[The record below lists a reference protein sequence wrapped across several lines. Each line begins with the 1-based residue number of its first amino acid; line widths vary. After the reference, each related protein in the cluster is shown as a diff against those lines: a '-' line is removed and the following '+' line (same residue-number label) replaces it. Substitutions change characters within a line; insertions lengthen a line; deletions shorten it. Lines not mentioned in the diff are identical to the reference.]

1 MLFAARP
8 EALTRCLDVIVRSI
22 ETHLLQRAGLR
33 RASGARTGVVTLI
46 QRHGSAANVNVHLH
60 MLVLDGVYEPVGER
74 VRFRSVA
81 APSEAQ
87 LQALLTRLIA
97 RIVRRLTVDGWIS
110 QDTDPPSL
118 DLEPRDVIDEL
129 AAASIRYRIA
139 SGPGAGQRTLTLR
152 SPSLAR
158 PTTPKALTADLQ
170 GFSLNAAVACTAV
183 QRNKLERL
191 ARYVA
196 RPAIAL
202 ERLAVD
208 GVGRVVL
215 ELTHPFRD
223 GTTHVIF
230 TPEDWLA
237 RLAALVPRPR
247 VHLTR
252 YHGVFAP
259 NCRMRK
265 RVVPSPS
272 GTGVR
277 RRHPRKW
284 PRCKSA
290 EPSAPASAPP
300 LNDDGLPMAPM
311 TWAERLRRVFR
322 STSPPVRS
330 AVADCA
336 GSHADCAAI
345 SLSPNRR

>member
-1 MLFAARP
+1 MDSFKL
-8 EALTRCLDVIVRSI
+8 ALT
-22 ETHLLQRAGLR
+22 LR
-33 RASGARTGVVTLI
+33 RSSGARTGVVTLI
-46 QRHGSAANVNVHLH
+46 QRHGSAANINVHLH

-81 APSEAQ
+81 APSEEQ
-87 LQALLTRLIA
+87 LQALLTRLVT
-97 RIVRRLTVDGWIS
+97 RIVRRLTTDGWLS
-110 QDTDPPSL
+110 RDTDPPSL
-118 DLEPRDVIDEL
+118 ELEPRDVIDEL

-139 SGPGAGQRTLTLR
+139 AGPGAGQRTLTLR

-158 PTTPKALTADLQ
+158 PATPKPLTADVQ
-170 GFSLNAAVACTAV
+170 GVSLNAAVACTAA

-208 GVGRVVL
+208 GAGRVVL
-215 ELTHPFRD
+215 QLTHPYRD
-223 GTTHVIF
+223 GTTHMIF

-247 VHLTR
+247 AHLTR

-259 NCRMRK
+259 NCGLRK
-265 RVVPSPS
+265 QVVPSPA
-272 GTGVR
+272 GKGVR
-277 RRHPRKW
+277 KRHPRKW
-284 PRCKSA
+284 PRCKSG

-311 TWAERLRRVFR
+311 TWAERLRRVFQIDITTCPECGGR
-322 STSPPVRS
+322 LRWIADVTEPTVIRKILSHIQSRGPP
-330 AVADCA
+330 A
-336 GSHADCAAI
+336 GRA
-345 SLSPNRR
+345 